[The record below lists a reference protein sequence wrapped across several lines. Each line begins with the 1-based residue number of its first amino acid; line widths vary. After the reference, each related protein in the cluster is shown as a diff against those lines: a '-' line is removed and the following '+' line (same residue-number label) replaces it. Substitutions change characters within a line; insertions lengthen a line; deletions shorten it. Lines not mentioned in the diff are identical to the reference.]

1 MGDLPE
7 TQRAAWTTHRA
18 LFDEIETTRMTR
30 SYKMLVL
37 RAMIE
42 ADAFPGR
49 IALTDL
55 VERVARQAR
64 RNPQIKADLSVDPDD
79 APRLQAVMMQQPL
92 KILAE
97 TEWFRLGPGTF
108 ETTFA
113 EAENTALTTLASELV
128 DWRLLRYLQAKD
140 VVYEMPE
147 GTSLTEAAEDA
158 APAPTPPAK
167 GLTLWQEYHRDQ
179 IAPYF
184 GAVFN
189 TGSWNA
195 GIVVLKEAQA
205 MILLV
210 TMDKGSMSVGS
221 HYADQFASP
230 TRFVWQ
236 TQTSTRRDDARGRII
251 SGEEPGWSVHLFL
264 RKSKLRDGRAAP
276 FRYAGPVHFAGWEG
290 EAPITVQWN
299 LEAPVPRQLK
309 ALYGIEG

>member
-1 MGDLPE
+1 
-7 TQRAAWTTHRA
+7 
-18 LFDEIETTRMTR
+18 
-30 SYKMLVL
+30 
-37 RAMIE
+37 
-42 ADAFPGR
+42 
-49 IALTDL
+49 
-55 VERVARQAR
+55 
-64 RNPQIKADLSVDPDD
+64 
-79 APRLQAVMMQQPL
+79 MMQQPL

-97 TEWFRLGPGTF
+97 TDWFQLGPGTF

-113 EAENTALTTLASELV
+113 ETENSALTALASELV

-140 VVYEMPE
+140 VAYATPE
-147 GTSLTEAAEDA
+147 GTKLAEAAEDA
-158 APAPTPPAK
+158 APWPVARAEN
-167 GLTLWQEYHRDQ
+167 LTLWHEYQRDQ

-195 GIVVLKEAQA
+195 GIVVLKETRA

-230 TRFVWQ
+230 IRFVWQ
-236 TQTSTRRDDARGRII
+236 TQTSTRRDDMRGRII
-251 SGEEPGWSVHLFL
+251 SGKEPGWSVHLFL

-276 FRYAGPVHFAGWEG
+276 FRYAGPVRFAGWEG
-290 EAPITVQWN
+290 EAPITVQWG

-309 ALYGIEG
+309 ALYGVEE